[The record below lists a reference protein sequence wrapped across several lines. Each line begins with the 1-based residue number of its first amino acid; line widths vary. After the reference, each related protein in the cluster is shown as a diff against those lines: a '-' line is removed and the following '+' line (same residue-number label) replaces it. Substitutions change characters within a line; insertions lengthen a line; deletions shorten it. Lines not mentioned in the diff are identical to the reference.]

1 MYNTSKEYKPGNKQM
16 YNTSEEQKPGNKQ
29 YKYKCKT
36 QTWKQTVQTHQGN
49 INLEPNSTNINV
61 KQKMYV
67 IL

>member
-36 QTWKQTVQTHQGN
+36 QT
-49 INLEPNSTNINV
+49 
-61 KQKMYV
+61 
-67 IL
+67 